1 VTPPD
6 YDFLR
11 QVLKQRSGLAL
22 SADKHYFLESRL
34 LPLARQAGLNGLGE
48 LVLAL
53 KTGRDTALLA
63 AVVEAMTTNESFFF
77 RDKTPFE
84 HFRRVIMPALLAAR
98 WQSRA
103 LRIWCA
109 AAASGQEPYSIAMC
123 LREMARAIAGWRIEI
138 LATDLSGAVLDRAR
152 QGLYSQFEVQ
162 RGLPIKLLVKY
173 FTQVGELWQIAPE
186 VRAMVKYRRF
196 NLLTDFASLGTFDV
210 ILCRNVLIYFDQDT
224 KSDPCGSD
232 IERRLSCPR
241 CDGNRDR
248 LVRSVQNGDRQTG
261 SLHGQRPQF
270 TPSGAARNDAGA
282 APPDSYQRRPIKLIS
297 TSKSP
302 GRKPGLRDTKE
313 EIRLGFWP
321 LLLMA
326 PAARSRGP
334 IPSRCNSC
342 HWRRWRAFSG
352 ACK

>member
-1 VTPPD
+1 MTPPD

-224 KSDPCGSD
+224 KSDVL
-232 IERRLSCPR
+232 RRLAEAISS
-241 CDGNRDR
+241 DGY
-248 LVRSVQNGDRQTG
+248 LVLGATETAIGLSD
-261 SLHGQRPQF
+261 QF
-270 TPSGAARNDAGA
+270 KMVID
-282 APPDSYQRRPIKLIS
+282 
-297 TSKSP
+297 
-302 GRKPGLRDTKE
+302 KPGLYTVSAPNS
-313 EIRLGFWP
+313 RLLAHHGTTQ
-321 LLLMA
+321 
-326 PAARSRGP
+326 ARPRLIAINGG
-334 IPSRCNSC
+334 R
-342 HWRRWRAFSG
+342 
-352 ACK
+352 